1 MKYNPDLHHR
11 KSIRLKDYD
20 YSTPGAYFVT
30 IFTKNREC
38 LLGDIVN
45 GKMELNNAGKIIN
58 DIWNQIP
65 LINEGIYLDTYI
77 IMFCPG
83 WNWTN
88 GLIKLVSQPIKKVP
102 HEKPS
107 KVLLS

>member
-77 IMFCPG
+77 IMPNHIHG
-83 WNWTN
+83 IIQIV
-88 GLIKLVSQPIKKVP
+88 GAGDPY
-102 HEKPS
+102 
-107 KVLLS
+107 